1 MFLELGPYER
11 VKIIHAEVGLGH
23 LCEKFL
29 VVGSGVMAGFASA
42 VKKHPFVK
50 PVFFR
55 AFVGLSTS
63 GWLKPRLDRDRH
75 GKLMQNERGCL
86 AQVPRA
92 RRLLAL
98 GT

>member
-11 VKIIHAEVGLGH
+11 VKIIYAEVGLGH

-50 PVFFR
+50 PVFFPSVCR
-55 AFVGLSTS
+55 PLVLPG
-63 GWLKPRLDRDRH
+63 G
-75 GKLMQNERGCL
+75 
-86 AQVPRA
+86 
-92 RRLLAL
+92 
-98 GT
+98 